1 VYITQGVFLGLLRQ
15 AQAAFECST
24 AGSEEQLQSSN
35 PALPRVVKPI
45 LEICKDQPYG
55 DGTLFLVNDIR
66 GLCSV
71 LGRAYMLLSTDAA
84 AVASVAD
91 EIDTFIDFNL
101 SHAAEGERCGAQ
113 LLGSRACTPWTSLK
127 KGIKDA
133 GVQPMDLVRR
143 NMEIEEVGFEK
154 TYDGARWDSEKFV
167 LKKKDWYLQVC
178 GAWVQCFFSDPAV
191 LVFFHPCL
199 FCLQRDWFMA
209 HLIVNTSS
217 SSGGGATN
225 AIVSYKDWGVL
236 GSAEDPDACIVS
248 RPARDKGSRLAR
260 DMRIAAGLTDP
271 LGFYEDGSPELAR
284 VFFFQEWGAKVVAR
298 EVLIALS
305 SFLRWAAL

>member
-1 VYITQGVFLGLLRQ
+1 MQAANTWKVRKVYITQGVFLGLLRQ

-24 AGSEEQLQSSN
+24 AGSEEQLQSSI

-143 NMEIEEVGFEK
+143 NMEIEEAGFEK

-167 LKKKDWYLQVC
+167 LKKKDWYMQV
-178 GAWVQCFFSDPAV
+178 
-191 LVFFHPCL
+191 
-199 FCLQRDWFMA
+199 
-209 HLIVNTSS
+209 
-217 SSGGGATN
+217 
-225 AIVSYKDWGVL
+225 
-236 GSAEDPDACIVS
+236 
-248 RPARDKGSRLAR
+248 
-260 DMRIAAGLTDP
+260 
-271 LGFYEDGSPELAR
+271 
-284 VFFFQEWGAKVVAR
+284 
-298 EVLIALS
+298 
-305 SFLRWAAL
+305 